1 MATPDEV
8 RSLAEL
14 ARIAVPEERLPKLVL
29 EFDQILHYID
39 QLTKLSVGKT
49 EPPLPYENVMRP
61 DGEPHESGIWTEAL
75 AAQFPER
82 DGNYLSVKQI
92 ISHD

>member
-1 MATPDEV
+1 MATPEEV
-8 RSLAEL
+8 QKLARL
-14 ARIAVPEERLPKLVL
+14 ARIDVPEERLPKLVS

-39 QLTKLSVGKT
+39 QLTALEVG
-49 EPPLPYENVMRP
+49 EVAPLLPYENVMRT
-61 DGEPHESGIWTEAL
+61 DGEPHEKGAWTDAL
-75 AAQFPER
+75 VAHFPER